1 MLKMSNLFQKNI
13 LDAEVSGGDILL
25 QSSGKPLLKES
36 TQLVADL
43 QHDKADL
50 TVFFGIGMIVNI
62 VMIVSFF
69 IWAVKQWKKNDT
81 TKK

>member
-1 MLKMSNLFQKNI
+1 MVDFVPQNSIKNELNVVDSSFQGSAKTSMSQDI
-13 LDAEVSGGDILL
+13 HSVTEV
-25 QSSGKPLLKES
+25 KY
-36 TQLVADL
+36 
-43 QHDKADL
+43 DKADL

-62 VMIVSFF
+62 VMITSFF